1 MKVFDIELTIE
12 EIEIIRLA
20 LTNNMGT
27 SFALAYYAKERGKDA
42 NAVLEMAQN
51 LYKKFDDIVTN
62 NNPLNK

>member
-20 LTNNMGT
+20 MTNNMGT
-27 SFALAYYAKERGKDA
+27 SFALSYYAKDRGK
-42 NAVLEMAQN
+42 NVQAVLEIAQN
-51 LYKKFDDIVTN
+51 LYNKLDEIVTN